1 MNKENNKLGMGLGA
15 LLNTNNK
22 KKSSTNKIDISKIY
36 PNKKQ
41 PRKNFE
47 EKEIKE
53 LSDSIKNQGLIQPI
67 VVRETSGN
75 MYEIIAGERRWRAC
89 QLAGLH
95 SVNCVVMSVDDKS
108 VYELAL
114 IENIQRENLN
124 VVEEAKAYKNLIE
137 SNGIK
142 NEELSKKIGKS
153 SSHISNLIRI
163 LDLDNEIHQMI
174 IDGKISMGH
183 ARALIGVPSAV
194 EKAKE
199 ILEEAGWK
207 DNNGD
212 GIREKN
218 GKNLIVRHVT
228 KGDYKNRKPAEFYQA
243 QLKEVGIDAVVEAM
257 AYEATARRYADNA
270 YEMARLGYALFDAHD
285 TFYLPFHSSQ
295 VEGGG
300 QFNRSRVIDPKIDDL
315 ISKGVAETDIEK
327 RYEIYKELQMYVM
340 EQALFLPSYE
350 VTFSHVH
357 YPYVK
362 DLKVDLLG
370 REYFYDVYLDK
381 K

>member
-22 KKSSTNKIDISKIY
+22 NKSGTNKIDISKIY

-41 PRKNFE
+41 PRKNFVE
-47 EKEIKE
+47 REIRE

-95 SVNCVVMSVDDKS
+95 SVNCVVMSVDDKT

-137 SNGIK
+137 LNGIK

-153 SSHISNLIRI
+153 SSHISNLIRL
-163 LDLDNEIHQMI
+163 LDLDDEIHQMI

-183 ARALIGVPSAV
+183 ARALIGVPNAV

-199 ILEEAGWK
+199 IFEKKLSVRDVERSTSKHKQTRKKQTEKDPNIADLE
-207 DNNGD
+207 
-212 GIREKN
+212 
-218 GKNLIVRHVT
+218 
-228 KGDYKNRKPAEFYQA
+228 
-243 QLKEVGIDAVVEAM
+243 
-257 AYEATARRYADNA
+257 
-270 YEMARLGYALFDAHD
+270 
-285 TFYLPFHSSQ
+285 
-295 VEGGG
+295 
-300 QFNRSRVIDPKIDDL
+300 
-315 ISKGVAETDIEK
+315 
-327 RYEIYKELQMYVM
+327 KELSDKIGLKT
-340 EQALFLPSYE
+340 EIE
-350 VTFSHVH
+350 FSDNGSSGSLKL
-357 YPYVK
+357 YYS
-362 DLKVDLLG
+362 DLNQ
-370 REYFYDVYLDK
+370 LDEIMKRLK

>member
-1 MNKENNKLGMGLGA
+1 MNKENNKLGMGLGT
-15 LLNTNNK
+15 LLYTNNK
-22 KKSSTNKIDISKIY
+22 NKNNINKIDISNIY

-47 EKEIKE
+47 EKEIIE
-53 LSDSIKNQGLIQPI
+53 LSESIKHQGLIQPI
-67 VVRETSGN
+67 VVREAADG

-95 SVNCVVMSVDDKS
+95 SVNCVVMSVDDKN

-137 SNGIK
+137 LNGIK

-163 LDLDNEIHQMI
+163 LDLDEEIHQMI

-183 ARALIGVPSAV
+183 ARALIGVPNAV

-199 ILEEAGWK
+199 IFEKKLSVRDVEK
-207 DNNGD
+207 STSKHKQTRKKQ
-212 GIREKN
+212 REKDPN
-218 GKNLIVRHVT
+218 I
-228 KGDYKNRKPAEFYQA
+228 
-243 QLKEVGIDAVVEAM
+243 IDLE
-257 AYEATARRYADNA
+257 
-270 YEMARLGYALFDAHD
+270 
-285 TFYLPFHSSQ
+285 
-295 VEGGG
+295 
-300 QFNRSRVIDPKIDDL
+300 
-315 ISKGVAETDIEK
+315 
-327 RYEIYKELQMYVM
+327 KELSDKIGLKT
-340 EQALFLPSYE
+340 EIE
-350 VTFSHVH
+350 FSENGSSGSLKL
-357 YPYVK
+357 YYS
-362 DLKVDLLG
+362 DLNQ
-370 REYFYDVYLDK
+370 LDEIMKRLK

>member
-1 MNKENNKLGMGLGA
+1 MNKENNKLGMGRGA

-67 VVRETSGN
+67 VVRETPGN

-89 QLAGLH
+89 QIAGLH

-124 VVEEAKAYKNLIE
+124 IVEEAKAYKNLIE
-137 SNGIK
+137 LNGIK

-163 LDLDNEIHQMI
+163 LDLDEEIHQMI

-183 ARALIGVPSAV
+183 ARALIGVPNAV

-199 ILEEAGWK
+199 IVEKKLSVRDVEKSTSKHKKTRRKQTEKDPNIADLE
-207 DNNGD
+207 
-212 GIREKN
+212 
-218 GKNLIVRHVT
+218 
-228 KGDYKNRKPAEFYQA
+228 
-243 QLKEVGIDAVVEAM
+243 
-257 AYEATARRYADNA
+257 
-270 YEMARLGYALFDAHD
+270 
-285 TFYLPFHSSQ
+285 
-295 VEGGG
+295 
-300 QFNRSRVIDPKIDDL
+300 
-315 ISKGVAETDIEK
+315 
-327 RYEIYKELQMYVM
+327 KELSDKIGLKT
-340 EQALFLPSYE
+340 EIE
-350 VTFSHVH
+350 FSENGSSGSLKL
-357 YPYVK
+357 YYS
-362 DLKVDLLG
+362 DLNQ
-370 REYFYDVYLDK
+370 LDEIMKRLK

>member
-22 KKSSTNKIDISKIY
+22 NKSSTNKIDISKIY

-47 EKEIKE
+47 EKEITE
-53 LSDSIKNQGLIQPI
+53 LSESIKNQGLIQPI
-67 VVRETSGN
+67 VVRETSGG

-95 SVNCVVMSVDDKS
+95 SVSCVVMSVDDKN

-137 SNGIK
+137 LNGIK

-183 ARALIGVPSAV
+183 ARALIGVPNAI

-199 ILEEAGWK
+199 IFEKKLSVREVERSTSKHKQTRKKQSEKDPNIIDLEKELSDKIGLK
-207 DNNGD
+207 TEIEFNNNGSSGSLKLYYSD
-212 GIREKN
+212 LN
-218 GKNLIVRHVT
+218 
-228 KGDYKNRKPAEFYQA
+228 
-243 QLKEVGIDAVVEAM
+243 QLDEIMK
-257 AYEATARRYADNA
+257 
-270 YEMARLGYALFDAHD
+270 RL
-285 TFYLPFHSSQ
+285 
-295 VEGGG
+295 
-300 QFNRSRVIDPKIDDL
+300 
-315 ISKGVAETDIEK
+315 
-327 RYEIYKELQMYVM
+327 
-340 EQALFLPSYE
+340 
-350 VTFSHVH
+350 
-357 YPYVK
+357 
-362 DLKVDLLG
+362 
-370 REYFYDVYLDK
+370 K

>member
-67 VVRETSGN
+67 VVRETPGN

-89 QLAGLH
+89 QIAGLH

-124 VVEEAKAYKNLIE
+124 IVEEGKAYKNLIE
-137 SNGIK
+137 LNGIK
-142 NEELSKKIGKS
+142 NEDLSKKIGKS

-163 LDLDNEIHQMI
+163 LDLDKEIHQMI

-183 ARALIGVPSAV
+183 ARALIGVPNAV

-199 ILEEAGWK
+199 IV
-207 DNNGD
+207 
-212 GIREKN
+212 EK
-218 GKNLIVRHVT
+218 KLSVR
-228 KGDYKNRKPAEFYQA
+228 
-243 QLKEVGIDAVVEAM
+243 
-257 AYEATARRYADNA
+257 
-270 YEMARLGYALFDAHD
+270 
-285 TFYLPFHSSQ
+285 
-295 VEGGG
+295 
-300 QFNRSRVIDPKIDDL
+300 
-315 ISKGVAETDIEK
+315 DIEK
-327 RYEIYKELQMYVM
+327 STSKHKKTRRKETEKDPNIADLEKELSDKIGLKT
-340 EQALFLPSYE
+340 EIE
-350 VTFSHVH
+350 FSENGSSGSLKL
-357 YPYVK
+357 YYS
-362 DLKVDLLG
+362 DLNQ
-370 REYFYDVYLDK
+370 LDEIMKRLK